1 MSAVNDQVTDAVT
14 QLNTLLTGGAMP
26 QSMGMLDIAGAET
39 LGMSM
44 FNAITAQQNA
54 QTSSSAAITAS
65 CAKMLKTEMPP
76 VEAKSK
82 NAQLQL
88 MLAEQKLAITLAAY
102 ALYELVKQNYPNL
115 QAAKA
120 STELNNAL
128 STAEKALTLTKIE
141 KALLDGALGLL
152 KQDITDTLKA
162 VSTKKKS

>member
-14 QLNTLLTGGAMP
+14 QLNTLLTGGAVP

-65 CAKMLKTEMPP
+65 CAKMLKTEVPSA
-76 VEAKSK
+76 EKNSKS
-82 NAQLQL
+82 ALLQL
-88 MLAEQKLAITLAAY
+88 ALAEQKLAITLAAY
-102 ALYELVKQNYPNL
+102 ALYELYKKNNANATIATATL
-115 QAAKA
+115 A
-120 STELNNAL
+120 LDNAL
-128 STAEKALTLTKIE
+128 SAAEKALTPTKIE
-141 KALLDGALGLL
+141 KTLLDGALGLL